1 MNVQSNISVSSNID
15 TTNAVIHIAHLYKSF
30 GSNNVLIDFNM
41 ELYKGENLIV
51 LGKSGSGKS
60 VLIKCIIGL
69 LEQDSGEVQVLGNDV
84 QNLNEKELDK
94 LRAKVGFLFQ
104 SNALYDSM
112 TVRENLEFP
121 LRRHWIK
128 LTAAETNAK
137 VNDVLENVGLAHTID
152 LMPSELSGGMRKRI
166 ALARTLILDPEIML
180 YDEPTTGLDPITAK
194 EISELIVTM
203 GEKYNTSSIIISH
216 DMNCIRMTA
225 DRIVMLID
233 GFCYAQGTF
242 TELERNNDPLVK
254 QFFEQ
259 WQSKLSIT

>member
-1 MNVQSNISVSSNID
+1 MIDQLNISLNNNTD
-15 TTNAVIHIAHLYKSF
+15 AATPVISVEHMFKSF
-30 GSNNVLIDFNM
+30 GANHVLIDFNM
-41 ELYKGENLIV
+41 QLYKGENLVV

-69 LEQDSGEVQVLGNDV
+69 LEQDSGAIDVLGNDV
-84 QNLNEKELDK
+84 QNLDEKELDE

-128 LTAAETNAK
+128 LTAAETDAK
-137 VNDVLENVGLAHTID
+137 VKDVLENVGLAHTID
-152 LMPSELSGGMRKRI
+152 MMPAELSGGMRKRI

-233 GFCYAQGTF
+233 GCCYAQGTF
-242 TELERNNDPLVK
+242 TELEQNNDPLVK
-254 QFFEQ
+254 QFFQQ

>member
-1 MNVQSNISVSSNID
+1 MNEQSNISFNNN
-15 TTNAVIHIAHLYKSF
+15 NADAPVICAEHVFKSF
-30 GSNNVLIDFNM
+30 GTNHVLIDFNM
-41 ELYKGENLIV
+41 QLYKGENLVV

-69 LEQDSGEVQVLGNDV
+69 LEQDSGAIDVLGNDV
-84 QNLNEKELDK
+84 QNLNEKELDE

-128 LTAAETNAK
+128 LTAAETDAK
-137 VNDVLENVGLAHTID
+137 VKDVLENVGLAHTID
-152 LMPSELSGGMRKRI
+152 MMPAELSGGMRKRI

-233 GFCYAQGTF
+233 GCCYAQGTF
-242 TELERNNDPLVK
+242 TELEQNNDPLVK
-254 QFFEQ
+254 QFFQQ
-259 WQSKLSIT
+259 WQSKL